1 LKDKIFILSIF
12 LMLSILGLGLI
23 SDNPLFTANWALIS
37 VLFLGLVIT
46 AFFRSFERH
55 SPSAKEIALIAT
67 MAALAAAVRVP
78 FAILP
83 GIQPTTFLV
92 MITGWVFGVQ
102 SGFVV
107 GALAALASNF
117 FLGQGPWTPWQ
128 MFCWGMGGVAAAL
141 LARRNTEFNLQ
152 KFTILAC
159 SWGYIFGWLMN
170 IWHWVGFIYPLNMK
184 TFLATY
190 VASFPFDTLHAMGNV
205 VISLTFGKTFHHVIQ
220 RFKRKITVITL
231 KENEN

>member
-1 LKDKIFILSIF
+1 
-12 LMLSILGLGLI
+12 MLGILGLGLF
-23 SDNPLFTANWALIS
+23 SDNPLFSANWALIS
-37 VLFLGLVIT
+37 VLFLGVVIT
-46 AFFRSFERH
+46 AFFWNYERH

-92 MITGWVFGVQ
+92 MISGWVFGVQ
-102 SGFVV
+102 AGFVV

-128 MFCWGMGGVAAAL
+128 MFCWGMGGVVAAI
-141 LARRNTEFNLQ
+141 LARREKEFNLR
-152 KFTILAC
+152 KFTILTFF
-159 SWGYIFGWLMN
+159 WGYMFGWLMN
-170 IWHWVGFIYPLNMK
+170 IWHWVGFIYPLNVK

-190 VASFPFDTLHAMGNV
+190 VASFPFDTLHALGNV
-205 VISLTFGKTFHHVIQ
+205 VISLTFGKTFYYVLQ
-220 RFKRKITVITL
+220 RFKRKITVIKL
-231 KENEN
+231 KHNEN